1 MLSLSSHPAQKGEHM
16 SACKNC
22 QDTQTVKNGFVRDK
36 QRYKCKTCGYNF
48 VLGDERHSHS
58 TEVKKALCIILY
70 SLGKASFGFLAK
82 LLGVS
87 RTTTYYWIRQAA
99 SSTDEPTIAPDIR
112 DIEFDEMWHFIQS
125 KKEKSGLLKPWIVAQ
140 GEPLPGYS
148 VVVMLQHSDGST
160 INSNI

>member
-1 MLSLSSHPAQKGEHM
+1 MLSLSPHLAPKGEHM
-16 SACKNC
+16 VACKNC
-22 QDTQTVKNGFVRDK
+22 HDTHTVKNGFVRAK
-36 QRYKCKTCGYNF
+36 QRHKCQLCGYNF
-48 VLGDERHSHS
+48 VLGDERHSQA

-99 SSTDEPTIAPDIR
+99 AITDEPAIAEGIR
-112 DIEFDEMWHFIQS
+112 EIEFDEMWHFIQS
-125 KKEKSGLLKPWIVAQ
+125 KKGKFGSLRPWIVAQ

-148 VVVMLQHSDGST
+148 VVVMLQHSNGSMK
-160 INSNI
+160 NSNI